1 VVVDL
6 PAVAARLDDAREPH
20 LVEVLG
26 DGRLLAADTRDNRA
40 YRAFAVKVDVFEDPQ
55 ALRVSD
61 DLDRL

>member
-1 VVVDL
+1 VVVD
-6 PAVAARLDDAREPH
+6 PPTVAARLDDAREPH

-26 DGRLLAADTRDNRA
+26 DGCLLAADTRDNRA